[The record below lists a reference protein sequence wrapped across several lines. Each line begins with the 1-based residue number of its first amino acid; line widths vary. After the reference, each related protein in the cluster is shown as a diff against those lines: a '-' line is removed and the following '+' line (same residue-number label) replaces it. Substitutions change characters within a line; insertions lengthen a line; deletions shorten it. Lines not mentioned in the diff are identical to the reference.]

1 MSKNQHSD
9 SVVVPKYKECKIK
22 WLSYLIAAIYLIFV
36 CVPVFIV
43 VYTSMKVAFLLIDIN
58 SFYKKTIK
66 YAKAKCQ
73 SKSPERLS

>member
-1 MSKNQHSD
+1 MSKNQHLD

-22 WLSYLIAAIYLIFV
+22 WVAYLIAAIYLFFVCIPIFIFV
-36 CVPVFIV
+36 YI
-43 VYTSMKVAFLLIDIN
+43 SMKVAFLLIDIN

-73 SKSPERLS
+73 SKSTERLS